1 MNLLQLTRSL
11 LLLIA
16 VMAAA
21 PYAYGSGYAVFTQG
35 ASALGQG
42 NAVTAHIDDPSA
54 VFFNP
59 ALMSSLPGT
68 QVMLGTTLIAVDR
81 NFSALPGGN
90 DAETKDTINYPSTF
104 YITHKFNEKISA
116 GLGVFSPFG
125 LAHEW
130 GTEWDGRYITTKTKL
145 QTFDINP
152 AVSWQII
159 PGVALAVGV
168 DVMFLDATLEKNI
181 QLPSGFP
188 DAASKFK
195 GDGTGVGYNAG
206 LLVDLGKD
214 ASFGIA
220 YRSEIKVT
228 AKGDATFSN
237 VPPPLQAVP
246 TLKNSGGEADITLP
260 QQITAGLAYKGIDR
274 LVLEVGMRWEGW
286 SSFDE
291 LKIEFDNGNPSSVSP
306 RAWKDVY
313 GFNAGASYRLND
325 TFSLLGGYLYGNTPV
340 PDSTFDPTIPDADT
354 HLFSIGTDVDYKKF
368 KVSLAYAYQL
378 LENRNKSNAIGD
390 PAPANGKYETDAH
403 LLALG
408 LTYKF

>member
-1 MNLLQLTRSL
+1 MNFLQLTRSL
-11 LLLIA
+11 LLLIV
-16 VMAAA
+16 VMAFA

-42 NAVTAHIDDPSA
+42 NAVTAHADDPSA
-54 VFFNP
+54 VFYNP
-59 ALMSSLPGT
+59 ALMNSLPGT
-68 QVMLGTTLIAVDR
+68 QVMLGTTLISADR

-90 DAETKDTINYPSTF
+90 DAETKDTINYPSTL

-130 GTEWDGRYITTKTKL
+130 GTEWDGRYITTNTKL

-168 DVMFLDATLEKNI
+168 DVLFLDATLEKNI
-181 QLPSGFP
+181 KLPSGFP

-214 ASFGIA
+214 ASFGVA
-220 YRSEIKVT
+220 YRSQIKVT

-237 VPPPLQAVP
+237 VPPA
-246 TLKNSGGEADITLP
+246 LKNTGGETDITLP

-274 LVLEVGMRWEGW
+274 LVLEAGMRWEGW

-291 LKIEFDNGNPSSVSP
+291 LKIDFDNGNKSSVSP

-313 GFNAGASYRLND
+313 GFNVGATYRLND

-354 HLFSIGTDVDYKKF
+354 HVFSIGTDVDYKKF
-368 KVSLAYAYQL
+368 KISLAYAYQL
-378 LENRNKSNAIGD
+378 LENRNKDNKIGA
-390 PAPANGKYETDAH
+390 PSPPANGKYETDAH